1 MTRQQLEHV
10 VRAAGAITDERKILV
25 LGSQSILGAF
35 PHPPDSLTVS
45 READVCPVN
54 DPAKA
59 DLISGAIGEVSQF
72 DSTFGYYA
80 HGLPPTACPL
90 PQGWEQRLVPFHNAN
105 TRGVTALCLAPL
117 DLASS
122 KLVAG
127 RDKDKEFVAEMLRHQ
142 LIEEQSLKERIA
154 LFEEAEQRRIALENL
169 ELVRVR
175 LGVLVKEAKAQ
186 REPAEQRDAAARI
199 LPAPQQRP
207 PSNGPRMSL

>member
-10 VRAAGAITDERKILV
+10 VRAAGAIADEQKILV

-35 PHPPDSLTVS
+35 PHPPESLTVS

-80 HGLPPTACPL
+80 HGLPPKACPL
-90 PQGWEQRLVPFHNAN
+90 PSGWDTRLVPFQNAN
-105 TRGVTALCLAPL
+105 TRGVTAFCLAPL
-117 DLASS
+117 DMASS

-127 RDKDKEFVAEMLRHQ
+127 RDKDKEFVAEMLRHK
-142 LIEEQSLKERIA
+142 LIEEQALRERIA
-154 LFEEAEQRRIALENL
+154 LFTDAEQRRIALQNL
-169 ELVRVR
+169 EIVRVR
-175 LGVLVKEAKAQ
+175 LGVAVKEAQ
-186 REPAEQRDAAARI
+186 RERTDHRVDPVKNS
-199 LPAPQQRP
+199 PAPQQRP
-207 PSNGPRMSL
+207 PSNGPRMSM

>member
-142 LIEEQSLKERIA
+142 LIEEQSLKERIV
-154 LFEEAEQRRIALENL
+154 LFEEAAQRRTALENL
-169 ELVRVR
+169 ELVRAR
-175 LGVLVKEAKAQ
+175 LAVLVKEANAL
-186 REPAEQRDAAARI
+186 REQIERREAAARTS
-199 LPAPQQRP
+199 PAPQQRP
-207 PSNGPRMSL
+207 TSNGPRMSM

>member
-142 LIEEQSLKERIA
+142 LIEQQSLKERIA

-175 LGVLVKEAKAQ
+175 LGVLVKEAKAR
-186 REPAEQRDAAARI
+186 REQAEQREAEARI

>member
-142 LIEEQSLKERIA
+142 LIEEQSLKERIV
-154 LFEEAEQRRIALENL
+154 LFEEAAQRRTALENL
-169 ELVRVR
+169 ELVRAR
-175 LGVLVKEAKAQ
+175 LAVLVKEANAL
-186 REPAEQRDAAARI
+186 REQIERREAAARI
-199 LPAPQQRP
+199 SPAPQQRP
-207 PSNGPRMSL
+207 TSNGPRMSM

>member
-175 LGVLVKEAKAQ
+175 FGVLVKEAKAR
-186 REPAEQRDAAARI
+186 REQAEQREAAARI
-199 LPAPQQRP
+199 SPAPQQRP
-207 PSNGPRMSL
+207 TSNGPRMSM

>member
-142 LIEEQSLKERIA
+142 LIEEQSLKERIV
-154 LFEEAEQRRIALENL
+154 LFEEAAQSRTALENL
-169 ELVRVR
+169 ELVRAR
-175 LGVLVKEAKAQ
+175 LAVLVKEANAL
-186 REPAEQRDAAARI
+186 REQIERREAAARI
-199 LPAPQQRP
+199 SPAPQQRP
-207 PSNGPRMSL
+207 TSNGPRMSM

>member
-10 VRAAGAITDERKILV
+10 VRAAGAITDEQKILV

-35 PHPPDSLTVS
+35 PHAPDSLTVS

-142 LIEEQSLKERIA
+142 LIEEQSLKERIV
-154 LFEEAEQRRIALENL
+154 LFEEAAQRRTALENL
-169 ELVRVR
+169 ELVRAR
-175 LGVLVKEAKAQ
+175 LAVLVKEANAL
-186 REPAEQRDAAARI
+186 REQIERREAAAKI
-199 LPAPQQRP
+199 SPAPQQRP
-207 PSNGPRMSL
+207 TSNGPRMSM

>member
-105 TRGVTALCLAPL
+105 TRGVTALCLAPP

-122 KLVAG
+122 ERIAG

-142 LIEEQSLKERIA
+142 LIEEQSLKERIV
-154 LFEEAEQRRIALENL
+154 LFEEAAQRRTALENL
-169 ELVRVR
+169 ELVRAR
-175 LGVLVKEAKAQ
+175 LAVLVKEANAL
-186 REPAEQRDAAARI
+186 REQIERREAAARI
-199 LPAPQQRP
+199 SPAPQQRP
-207 PSNGPRMSL
+207 TSNGPRMSM

>member
-35 PHPPDSLTVS
+35 PNPPDSLTVS

-142 LIEEQSLKERIA
+142 LIEEQSLKERIV
-154 LFEEAEQRRIALENL
+154 LFEEAAQRRTALENL
-169 ELVRVR
+169 ELVRAR
-175 LGVLVKEAKAQ
+175 LAVLVKEANAL
-186 REPAEQRDAAARI
+186 REQIERREAAARI
-199 LPAPQQRP
+199 SPAPQQRP
-207 PSNGPRMSL
+207 TSNGPRMSM

>member
-10 VRAAGAITDERKILV
+10 VRAAGAITDEQKILV

-35 PHPPDSLTVS
+35 PYPPESLTVS

-54 DPAKA
+54 DPTKA

-80 HGLPPTACPL
+80 HGLPPKACPL
-90 PQGWEQRLVPFHNAN
+90 PQGWETRLVPFQSAN

-117 DLASS
+117 DLAGS

-127 RDKDKEFVAEMLRHQ
+127 RDKDKEFVAEMLRHK
-142 LIEEQSLKERIA
+142 LIEEPALKERIA
-154 LFEEAEQRRIALENL
+154 LFERAEQRRIALLNL
-169 ELVRVR
+169 EIVQTR
-175 LGVLVKEAKAQ
+175 L
-186 REPAEQRDAAARI
+186 AAAGNEATRKRAAT
-199 LPAPQQRP
+199 LKAAATTALTPQQSP
-207 PSNGPRMSL
+207 PANGPRMGI

>member
-10 VRAAGAITDERKILV
+10 VRAAGAITDEQKILV

-90 PQGWEQRLVPFHNAN
+90 PPGWEQRLVPFHNAN

-142 LIEEQSLKERIA
+142 LIEEQSLMERIA
-154 LFEEAEQRRIALENL
+154 LFEVAEQRRIALENL

-175 LGVLVKEAKAQ
+175 LGVLVKEAKAR
-186 REPAEQRDAAARI
+186 REQAEQREAAARI
-199 LPAPQQRP
+199 LPTPLQRP

>member
-10 VRAAGAITDERKILV
+10 VRAAGAITDEQKILV

-35 PHPPDSLTVS
+35 PYPPESLTVS

-80 HGLPPTACPL
+80 HGLPPKACPL
-90 PQGWEQRLVPFHNAN
+90 PQGWETRLVPFQSAN

-117 DLASS
+117 DLAGS

-127 RDKDKEFVAEMLRHQ
+127 RDKDKEFVAEMLRHK
-142 LIEEQSLKERIA
+142 LIEEPALKERIA
-154 LFEEAEQRRIALENL
+154 LFERGEQRQIALRNLEIVRTRLGANVNVNEARRAQAANREAASRIA
-169 ELVRVR
+169 
-175 LGVLVKEAKAQ
+175 
-186 REPAEQRDAAARI
+186 
-199 LPAPQQRP
+199 PAPQQYP
-207 PSNGPRMSL
+207 PSNGPRMGM

>member
-142 LIEEQSLKERIA
+142 LIEEQSLKERIV
-154 LFEEAEQRRIALENL
+154 LFEEAAQRRTALENL
-169 ELVRVR
+169 ELVRAR
-175 LGVLVKEAKAQ
+175 LAVLVKEANAL
-186 REPAEQRDAAARI
+186 REQIERREAAAKI
-199 LPAPQQRP
+199 SPAPQQRP
-207 PSNGPRMSL
+207 TSNGPRMSM

>member
-59 DLISGAIGEVSQF
+59 DLSSGAIGEVSQF

-142 LIEEQSLKERIA
+142 LIEEQSLKERIV
-154 LFEEAEQRRIALENL
+154 LFEEAAQRRTALENL
-169 ELVRVR
+169 ELVRAR
-175 LGVLVKEAKAQ
+175 LAVLVKEANAL
-186 REPAEQRDAAARI
+186 REQIERREAAAKI
-199 LPAPQQRP
+199 SPAPQQRP
-207 PSNGPRMSL
+207 TSNGPRMSM